1 LFIQIFAM
9 IAPIVDFKNVKK
21 QDAKLIREIALDA
34 WIDTYKPILSKEQL
48 NYMFEKWYSIVE
60 LEKLIDSKEQIF
72 TIAYYNKIA
81 IGFAAYSIVETSKFK
96 LNKIYVL
103 PAYQGKKLGASLL
116 IEIETVCKH
125 NGAKILQLNVN
136 RFNKAKDFYLAMGYK
151 IIAEDDIPIG
161 DYFMNDYIMEK
172 NLE

>member
-9 IAPIVDFKNVKK
+9 IEPIVHFKKVIK

-34 WIDTYKPILSKEQL
+34 WIDTYKPILSIEQL

-60 LEKLIDSKEQIF
+60 LEKLIESKEQIF
-72 TIAYYNKIA
+72 TIEYYNQIPV
-81 IGFAAYSIVETSKFK
+81 GFAAYSVVETTKFK

-103 PAYQGKKLGASLL
+103 PTYQGKKLGAGLL
-116 IEIETVCKH
+116 FEIETICKH

-136 RFNKAKDFYLAMGYK
+136 RFNKAKDFYISQGYK
-151 IIAEDDIPIG
+151 IIAEEDIPIG